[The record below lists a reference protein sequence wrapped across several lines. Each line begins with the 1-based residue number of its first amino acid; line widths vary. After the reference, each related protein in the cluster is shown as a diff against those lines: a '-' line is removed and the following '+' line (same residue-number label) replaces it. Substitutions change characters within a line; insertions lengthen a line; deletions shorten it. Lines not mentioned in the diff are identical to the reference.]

1 MRILGLDPGLHRTG
15 WGVLDEKQGR
25 LSHIAHGT
33 LTTCPGDPIPTRLL
47 AIFEG
52 LKEILKI
59 YCPDEASVEEIFVN
73 KNPLSS
79 LKLGLARGIVL
90 MTPAHAGIRVQEYP
104 STTVKKA
111 LVGHGHAQKEQVGHM
126 VRFFLPKIQELSKDA
141 ADALALA
148 ICHAHMGPQR
158 SLENRLKR
166 SLI

>member
-15 WGVLDEKQGR
+15 WGILDEKQGH

-33 LTTCPGDPIPTRLL
+33 LTTSPQDSLPTRLL
-47 AIFEG
+47 TIFEG
-52 LKEILKI
+52 LKEILKTFS
-59 YCPDEASVEEIFVN
+59 PDEASVEEIFVN

-90 MTPAHAGIRVQEYP
+90 MTPAHAGIPVQEYP

-111 LVGHGHAQKEQVGHM
+111 LVGHGHAQKEQIGHM

-148 ICHAHMGPQR
+148 ICHAHMGPQKK
-158 SLENRLKR
+158 LEHRLKR
-166 SLI
+166 EMI

>member
-15 WGVLDEKQGR
+15 WGVLDEKQGHF
-25 LSHIAHGT
+25 SHVAHGT
-33 LTTCPGDPIPTRLL
+33 LTTCPQDPIPKRLL
-47 AIFEG
+47 NIFEG
-52 LKEILKI
+52 LKEILMT
-59 YCPDEASVEEIFVN
+59 YSPDEASVEEIFVN

-90 MTPAHAGIRVQEYP
+90 MAPAYAGIPVQEYS

-126 VRFFLPKIQELSKDA
+126 VRFFLPKIEDLSKDA

-148 ICHAHMGPQR
+148 ICHAHMGPQKN
-158 SLENRLKR
+158 LENRLR
-166 SLI
+166 GAVL